1 MVEHGVAASESRLV
15 WTSASRR
22 TTGRIRRQHGLSDV
36 SGGGGG
42 LRRSSGG
49 FLAAASGWR
58 GSPAAAAPSIPRNGG
73 AATWNSAGSSRRRQ
87 DGEAVRLCTGLGS
100 DAAEGVAYGGGGRR
114 QARFFFSQDREIYQR
129 RGFRKVE
136 RQLPF
141 NGGRDSGRW
150 SSGYVAVIW
159 KRRAAIFFTKFS
171 PRPGGILWEC
181 GFTMPGHSSF
191 F

>member
-36 SGGGGG
+36 SGCDTSGGGGG

-114 QARFFFSQDREIYQR
+114 QARFFFHRTER
-129 RGFRKVE
+129 FTRGGD
-136 RQLPF
+136 L
-141 NGGRDSGRW
+141 GRW
-150 SSGYVAVIW
+150 SGSCLLTGGGIQEGGVAV
-159 KRRAAIFFTKFS
+159 TL
-171 PRPGGILWEC
+171 P
-181 GFTMPGHSSF
+181 
-191 F
+191 